1 MKAQGS
7 RLEKQLCENSKNL
20 SSTMHLFAAVR
31 DAKIKKILIQRFFL
45 FRYINNGKKLYMIK
59 SK

>member
-20 SSTMHLFAAVR
+20 SSTMHLFAAIR
-31 DAKIKKILIQRFFL
+31 DAKIKKILIQRIFFIPL
-45 FRYINNGKKLYMIK
+45 HKQREKVVYDQI
-59 SK
+59 

>member
-20 SSTMHLFAAVR
+20 SSTMHLFAAIR
-31 DAKIKKILIQRFFL
+31 DAKIKKILIQRIFFIPL
-45 FRYINNGKKLYMIK
+45 HKQRKKVVYDQI
-59 SK
+59 

>member
-20 SSTMHLFAAVR
+20 SSTMHLFAAIR
-31 DAKIKKILIQRFFL
+31 DAKIKKILIQRIFFPL
-45 FRYINNGKKLYMIK
+45 HKQRKKVVYDQI
-59 SK
+59 